1 MAMAKYFVQDV
12 DEAIAF
18 YQEALGFTL
27 RQDRRGPAFAWI
39 MKGDQ
44 DLLISCPGTSAAKP
58 LLDGGVPEPGGFLT
72 EGLASGS
79 AVAFPAD
86 QEIPAEYGEMA
97 TKPQEMFAGFAEAFS
112 GPDAPDPQE
121 VAEAIA
127 NLIDLPAG
135 QRPLRT
141 VVGTLMTA
149 GVRELNEQF
158 DRSRQQ
164 LHSSL
169 GMA

>member
-1 MAMAKYFVQDV
+1 MAMARYFVQDV

-72 EGLASGS
+72 EGLACGS

-112 GPDAPDPQE
+112 GPTLPNPQE

-127 NLIDLPAG
+127 NLIDPARG
-135 QRPLRT
+135 AAAAAHGRRHPDDRRRAGTQRTIRQ
-141 VVGTLMTA
+141 
-149 GVRELNEQF
+149 E
-158 DRSRQQ
+158 RQQ

-169 GMA
+169 GMT